1 MCTSCGRK
9 LERGERYISVER
21 DCICRECAEKLELW
35 QVMELLEVGRVMEL
49 FEERGTVQTCRRR
62 ELGERRKIH
71 GTKIGERLVF

>member
-9 LERGERYISVER
+9 LERGEQYISVER

-49 FEERGTVQTCRRR
+49 FEERGTVQTYR
-62 ELGERRKIH
+62 
-71 GTKIGERLVF
+71 

>member
-1 MCTSCGRK
+1 MLERWKTEGAGALLCTSCGRK

-49 FEERGTVQTCRRR
+49 FEERRTVQTCR
-62 ELGERRKIH
+62 
-71 GTKIGERLVF
+71 